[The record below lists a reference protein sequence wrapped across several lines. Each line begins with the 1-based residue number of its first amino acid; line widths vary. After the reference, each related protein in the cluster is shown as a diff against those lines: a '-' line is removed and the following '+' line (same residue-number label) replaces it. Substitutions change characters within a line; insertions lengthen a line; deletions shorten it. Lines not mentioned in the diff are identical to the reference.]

1 MFRKAL
7 AIVGLLLVVFHG
19 WLFAGQVWEGQLAD
33 FALASRWLIAAG
45 LAFGLW
51 TLRRQGAPLFRG
63 RRAVALWLLAAL
75 LHGPALADRFDVN
88 APALPVVAAV
98 LVQGSAGIAVLAG
111 FLILLALALRTK
123 RRTPRLPAHLL
134 VRIPVAAD
142 PRRSGRTP
150 VFAPRPPPLR

>member
-7 AIVGLLLVVFHG
+7 AIVGLFLVVFHG

-51 TLRRQGAPLFRG
+51 ALRRQQAPLFRS

-88 APALPVVAAV
+88 APALPEAAAV
-98 LVQGSAGIAVLAG
+98 LVQASTGAAVLAG
-111 FLILLALALRTK
+111 LLILLALALRAT

-134 VRIPVAAD
+134 VRMPVAAD
-142 PRRSGRTP
+142 PHRSGWTA

>member
-1 MFRKAL
+1 MFRKVL
-7 AIVGLLLVVFHG
+7 AATGLVLVLFHG
-19 WLFAGQVWEGQLAD
+19 WLFAGQAWEGQLAD
-33 FALASRWLIAAG
+33 VGQASRWLIAAG

-51 TLRRQGAPLFRG
+51 TLRRQGGSMLRG

-88 APALPVVAAV
+88 APALPEVAAV
-98 LVQGSAGIAVLAG
+98 LVQASTGVAVLAG
-111 FLILLALALRTK
+111 FLILLALALRTT

-134 VRIPVAAD
+134 VRIPVAVD
-142 PRRSGRTP
+142 PFGSGRTA